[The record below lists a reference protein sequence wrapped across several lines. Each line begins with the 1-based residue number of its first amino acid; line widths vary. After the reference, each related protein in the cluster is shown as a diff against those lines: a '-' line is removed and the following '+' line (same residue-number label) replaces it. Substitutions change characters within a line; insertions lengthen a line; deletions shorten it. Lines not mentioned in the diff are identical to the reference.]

1 MKRIFYT
8 LIVLLAVALVSCKKN
23 NNELTIKQYD
33 DNQIQTY
40 IQQNGLTAM
49 KRDTSGGDTTGIY
62 YQILNV
68 GTGPVVDYPSLVSY
82 VTSYHT
88 FDNEY
93 SSLDTMTNHTYTFLG
108 HVSPNALQL
117 SIKNIMKTKGTK
129 VRLLIPSRLA
139 FGKDG
144 YFAGSI
150 HINGNECLDYTVN
163 LLDDEY
169 DQVKQIN
176 YQNRYDD
183 LSIKNYM
190 AAYGLT
196 SSYTKL
202 NDSKGNF
209 TGLYYKITQTGTGTS
224 VISNNSTVGLQY
236 SGFLL
241 DGNTFEIVNNA
252 DQTVAA
258 TTFTMYDAPN
268 QAFQLALPLIHEGSI
283 INIIAPSYLG
293 FGQSG
298 STNSLTGVTVPAF
311 SCLQYNILVVSV
323 TN

>member
-8 LIVLLAVALVSCKKN
+8 LIILLAVALVSCKKS

-40 IQQNGLTAM
+40 IQQNGLTGM
-49 KRDTSGGDTTGIY
+49 KRDLSGGDTTGIY

-88 FDNEY
+88 FDNQY
-93 SSLDTMTNHTYTFLG
+93 SSLDTITNHTYTFLG
-108 HVSPNALQL
+108 HVTPNALQL

-139 FGKDG
+139 FGRDG
-144 YFAGSI
+144 YFAGAI

-163 LLDDEY
+163 LIDDEY
-169 DQVKQIN
+169 DGVKKIN
-176 YQNRYDD
+176 YQNQYDD

-190 AAYGLT
+190 AANGLT
-196 SSYTKL
+196 ASYLKL
-202 NDSKGNF
+202 NDSNGNF
-209 TGLYYKITQTGTGTS
+209 TGLYYNITQTGTGTS
-224 VISNNSTVGLQY
+224 VISPTSTVGVQY
-236 SGFLL
+236 TGTLL
-241 DGNTFEIVNNA
+241 DGNAFDTVN
-252 DQTVAA
+252 DPDPTVAA

-268 QAFQLALPLIHEGSI
+268 AAFQLALPLIHEGSI
-283 INIIAPSYLG
+283 INIIAPSHLS

-311 SCLQYNILVVSV
+311 SCLQYSILVVSV